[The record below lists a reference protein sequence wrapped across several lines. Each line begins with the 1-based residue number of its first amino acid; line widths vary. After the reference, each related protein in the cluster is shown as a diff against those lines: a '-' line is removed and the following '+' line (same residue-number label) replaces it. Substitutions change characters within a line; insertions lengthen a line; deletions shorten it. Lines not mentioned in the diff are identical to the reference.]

1 MNIPKIE
8 EIYLQG
14 RNSQKELVVEVEV
27 VAALVDAYLT
37 KVPNESR
44 TTKMALRA
52 MRFYDSM
59 KDMLISEAEA
69 VAKEAEK
76 RTLSV
81 YKTESGDSDACD
93 MSF

>member
-52 MRFYDSM
+52 MRFHDAM
-59 KDMLISEAEA
+59 KGVLVAETEA
-69 VAKEAEK
+69 VAKEVEK
-76 RTLSV
+76 RTSSV
-81 YKTESGDSDACD
+81 FKTESGDSCD
-93 MSF
+93 MPF